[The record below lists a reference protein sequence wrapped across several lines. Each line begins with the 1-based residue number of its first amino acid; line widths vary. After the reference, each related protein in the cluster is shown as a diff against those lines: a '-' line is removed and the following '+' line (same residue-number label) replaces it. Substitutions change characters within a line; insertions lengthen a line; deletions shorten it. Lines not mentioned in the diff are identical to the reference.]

1 MYCTEIC
8 APTHV
13 YLGMV
18 FPLLISLLVVVIMK
32 YKNRSDDK
40 GKFFK
45 LFLGYALGVL
55 IAYYLLNWLCETEY
69 NKTAWVIAV
78 LPLVAYAY
86 TGYMFV
92 TSTDCMNSV
101 NGLINHCLKY

>member
-1 MYCTEIC
+1 MYCTEVC

-18 FPLLISLLVVVIMK
+18 FPLLIALLVIVIMK
-32 YKNRSDDK
+32 YKNSSNDK
-40 GKFFK
+40 GYFFK
-45 LFLGYALGVL
+45 MFFGYALGVL

-69 NKTAWVIAV
+69 NKTAWLIAV
-78 LPLVAYAY
+78 LPIVAYAY

-92 TSTDCMNSV
+92 NNSDCMNSV
-101 NGLINHCLKY
+101 NGLINYCLKY